1 MQSLFASGHII
12 DIVFLLVAV
21 EIVLALAWRRRTGRG
36 MGLSD
41 LVLMLFPGVC
51 LLAALR
57 AALVG
62 QAYGWIAAW
71 LLVSLAAHLN
81 DLVRRWSR

>member
-1 MQSLFASGHII
+1 MQALFASGRII
-12 DIVFLLVAV
+12 DIIFLLVAA
-21 EIVLALAWRRRTGRG
+21 EIVLALAWRRRTGG
-36 MGLSD
+36 GLGPSE
-41 LVLMLFPGVC
+41 LVFMLFPGIC

-62 QAYGWIAAW
+62 QGYGWIAGW

-81 DLVRRWSR
+81 DLVRRWHR